1 MTELDESL
9 KKTILIVD
17 DDEALRDIL
26 KMMLEYLGYDIV
38 TALDGLDCLEMY
50 EKHRAKIELVLLD
63 MTMPSMDGEEAF
75 IELHKINPDI
85 KVIITTGCKEEVV
98 KEKFKEF
105 PISGFVHK
113 PFKMEFLDEQISAL
127 LG

>member
-1 MTELDESL
+1 MNETAEDL

-26 KMMLEYLGYDIV
+26 KMMLEYLGYDIL
-38 TALDGLDCLEMY
+38 TAVDGLDCLKVYQAHQE
-50 EKHRAKIELVLLD
+50 KIELVLLD
-63 MTMPSMDGEEAF
+63 MTMPGMDGEEAF

-85 KVIITTGCKEEVV
+85 QVIITTGCTEEVV
-98 KEKFKEF
+98 REKFKDF
-105 PISGFVHK
+105 SVSGFVHK

-127 LG
+127 LA